1 MRVLIIDDDE
11 DLRTLLEHFIKDQW
25 ADAFVEQYDPVERD
39 MPDASFALGSYDV
52 IILDYMLGRGDGLK
66 WLQQFKRRSDCPSVL
81 FLTGAG
87 NEIIAVRA
95 MKAGADDYQRK
106 QELTR
111 ERLVDSLRGLL
122 RDGHEKT
129 LPPELAARMAGES
142 LGAKVKIPGFK
153 VLRLIG
159 EGGMSRVYLA
169 ARDSD
174 DEPLVVKIL
183 RSEIIADKKA
193 LARFMEEYAMVERIQ
208 SRHVARIHGHGTS
221 GEHAYLVMEFFE
233 GGDLNKRLEGKALR
247 AEDALRLFRELMF
260 ALGDIHEKGI
270 LHRDLKPQNMMFRAD
285 GSLAI
290 VDFGIAKH
298 IDAIDRT
305 SHGEVVGTPRYMSPE
320 QVQGKALDLRTDI
333 YSAGVLLYQMLTG
346 EHMFDGETALDVAMS
361 HVNKAPPS
369 LPEHLAQ
376 YQRLMDK
383 LVEKDRDA
391 RFRNTDEVIGF
402 LSRKYYQG
410 SSGAVRADTTSRLR

>member
-11 DLRTLLEHFIKDQW
+11 DLRTLLEHFIKEQW
-25 ADAFVEQYDPVERD
+25 ADAFVEQYDPTERD
-39 MPDASFALGSYDV
+39 MPDAAFPLGSYDV
-52 IILDYMLGRGDGLK
+52 VILDYMLGRGDGLL
-66 WLQQFKRRSDCPSVL
+66 WLQQFKRRADCPSIL

-111 ERLVDSLRGLL
+111 ERFISSLRGMIS
-122 RDGHEKT
+122 DGHEKT
-129 LPPELAARMAGES
+129 LPPEVAARIAGES
-142 LGAKVKIPGFK
+142 LGHKVKIPGFK

-169 ARDSD
+169 SRDAD
-174 DEPLVVKIL
+174 DEPLVVKLL
-183 RSEIIADKKA
+183 RSEIITDKKA

-221 GEHAYLVMEFFE
+221 EEHAYLVMEFFE
-233 GGDLNKRLEGKALR
+233 GGDLNKRLDGKALR
-247 AEDALRLFRELMF
+247 ADDALRLFRELMF

-270 LHRDLKPQNMMFRAD
+270 LHRDLKPQNLMFRAD

-298 IDAIDRT
+298 VDAIDRT
-305 SHGEVVGTPRYMSPE
+305 GHGEIVGTPRYMSPE
-320 QVQGKALDLRTDI
+320 QVQGKALDLRTDV

-346 EHMFDGETALDVAMS
+346 EHMFDGETAVEVAMS
-361 HVNKAPPS
+361 HINKNPPL
-369 LPEHLAQ
+369 LPEHLVQ
-376 YQRLMDK
+376 YQGLMDR

-402 LSRKYYQG
+402 LSRKFYQ
-410 SSGAVRADTTSRLR
+410 SAGATRADITARLR